1 MKVIFRCDPA
11 LAEVLPRPVPARD
24 ALPEWLRR
32 MPPTAPSAFH
42 GREVRTV
49 KQCPP
54 FVEAMTH
61 GFVVP
66 LPCDVR
72 VEAGRFSWDW
82 EVASPEV
89 REHPRA
95 PLAFH
100 VPAQLTGAPFHDE
113 NRSAIKFNSFW
124 TIELEPGWA
133 LFATHPVNR
142 EDLPFRTL
150 TGLVH
155 ADLFSDAGINFP
167 ALWTDRKSTRL
178 NSSHTDISRM
188 PSSA

>member
-82 EVASPEV
+82 EVASPEG

-95 PLAFH
+95 PPAFH
-100 VPAQLTGAPFHDE
+100 LPAQLTGAPFHDE

-167 ALWTDRKSTRL
+167 AL
-178 NSSHTDISRM
+178 
-188 PSSA
+188 